1 VVFSQF
7 DNGQARAFP
16 QYSAV
21 EQAGKCGGARTV
33 SPKANAKELMLVENC
48 FCGLVY
54 GGACRIDEF
63 INR

>member
-1 VVFSQF
+1 M
-7 DNGQARAFP
+7 
-16 QYSAV
+16 
-21 EQAGKCGGARTV
+21 EQAGKRGGAGTV

-54 GGACRIDEF
+54 RGACRIDEF